1 MAKHLF
7 LAGRG
12 LIHNI
17 QDTKCHIHHHF
28 AFIRSFFRLASV
40 CDDEA
45 HRCDSEFGV
54 SERDRNEWV
63 SQTEPH
69 WWKKKRQNAI
79 TAWSLP
85 YSSYI
90 HTSAW
95 SFCVS
100 YMSRLFS
107 LWLAVSPLL
116 AHSESGRGVIFGL
129 IRKHSPGGY
138 RLSVQPRA
146 LNVCNHITRPDK
158 VTTTLLS
165 SINSDSQKIAKG
177 KREARQLLRPRFLSF
192 LFFFLAILFT
202 RQ

>member
-1 MAKHLF
+1 MMKRIVAI
-7 LAGRG
+7 A
-12 LIHNI
+12 N
-17 QDTKCHIHHHF
+17 
-28 AFIRSFFRLASV
+28 SAS
-40 CDDEA
+40 
-45 HRCDSEFGV
+45 SK
-54 SERDRNEWV
+54 RDRNEWV

-69 WWKKKRQNAI
+69 GAVDEKKKKKRQNAI

-107 LWLAVSPLL
+107 LWLAVSPLP

-129 IRKHSPGGY
+129 IRNHSPGGY
-138 RLSVQPRA
+138 HLSVQPRA

-165 SINSDSQKIAKG
+165 SINSNSQKNSERK
-177 KREARQLLRPRFLSF
+177 KRSASVAPSSLLIFSFFLSCYSF
-192 LFFFLAILFT
+192 YPAITHYIRACNT
-202 RQ
+202 RFRSCIWSISYHLHSYSSERRHA

>member
-1 MAKHLF
+1 MSCCVSRIRGRNTFF
-7 LAGRG
+7 LAGG
-12 LIHNI
+12 WSTIYV

-107 LWLAVSPLL
+107 LWLAVSPLP
-116 AHSESGRGVIFGL
+116 AHSERVDVESYSGLYG
-129 IRKHSPGGY
+129 
-138 RLSVQPRA
+138 
-146 LNVCNHITRPDK
+146 N
-158 VTTTLLS
+158 TLQGDIVSQS
-165 SINSDSQKIAKG
+165 SLV
-177 KREARQLLRPRFLSF
+177 R
-192 LFFFLAILFT
+192 
-202 RQ
+202 